1 MYVYVY
7 ISDIYTCV
15 CVVLNVCVCVCVWWV
30 HYILYYH
37 EFDFQIIIKGFKYD
51 VHEMCI

>member
-1 MYVYVY
+1 MYVY
-7 ISDIYTCV
+7 ISDMYTCV
-15 CVVLNVCVCVCVWWV
+15 CVVLNVCVCMVGTL
-30 HYILYYH
+30 YIVYY